1 MTRSRRGAALLAALT
16 SLLIAVSGLAAGS
29 PAGAAG
35 PKPGP
40 HGAAL
45 KGAMPTSQAAASRAL
60 RAPCTGTCYT
70 YAGRSQSVVSD
81 GSVANLRIES
91 PYCSSTCYH
100 SLAEIAV
107 QDTSSA
113 STRNVAEIGWTHDPT
128 VCAGVTGN
136 LCLFVFNW
144 VGGVGKVY
152 NLATGSTFVE
162 NTTWC
167 STAGAICAG
176 DAVPT
181 GVAKSFAIQH
191 FGSGCGCT
199 TGWWAYYDG
208 HAIGVYPDSTWTSA
222 GITFT
227 QTGLIQW
234 FGELAHSTT
243 VPCSDVGQGTFG
255 STGALPATYFGS
267 ISLYNGASSVSPS
280 TVVTNSS
287 WYDVGVAS
295 AQTFYFGGPGA
306 NGVVGG
312 C

>member
-113 STRNVAEIGWTHDPT
+113 STRNVVEIGWTHDPT
-128 VCAGVTGN
+128 VCSGVTGN
-136 LCLFVFNW
+136 L
-144 VGGVGKVY
+144 
-152 NLATGSTFVE
+152 
-162 NTTWC
+162 
-167 STAGAICAG
+167 
-176 DAVPT
+176 
-181 GVAKSFAIQH
+181 
-191 FGSGCGCT
+191 
-199 TGWWAYYDG
+199 
-208 HAIGVYPDSTWTSA
+208 AIGVYPDSTWTSA

-280 TVVTNSS
+280 TVVTNAS

-295 AQTFYFGGPGA
+295 TQTFYFGGPGA